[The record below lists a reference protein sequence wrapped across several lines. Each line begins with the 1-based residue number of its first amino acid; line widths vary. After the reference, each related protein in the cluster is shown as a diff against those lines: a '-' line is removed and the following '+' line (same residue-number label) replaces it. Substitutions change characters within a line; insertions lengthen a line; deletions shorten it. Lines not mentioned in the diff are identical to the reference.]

1 MAVRTEE
8 GADPSGAWT
17 GVIGITGA
25 VLTLG
30 IIVGLQALYNHV
42 ERDEMQRKVYD
53 AVSDQLTRARA
64 DQLATINSYK
74 WIDAEKG
81 IAAIPIEVAMEK
93 VVADL
98 RGAPRATSLGPGV
111 GAPGAHG
118 ATGSAT
124 SGPGG
129 ADAHE
134 VATPGTSGGHGTGR

>member
-42 ERDEMQRKVYD
+42 EKDEMQRKVYD

-81 IAAIPIEVAMEK
+81 IAAIPIEVAMDK
-93 VVADL
+93 VVAEL
-98 RGAPRATSLGPGV
+98 RVVPRAAGRGAEVSSPGTHGAV
-111 GAPGAHG
+111 GAPDPHG
-118 ATGSAT
+118 LTAPST
-124 SGPGG
+124 SG
-129 ADAHE
+129 E
-134 VATPGTSGGHGTGR
+134 HGTGR